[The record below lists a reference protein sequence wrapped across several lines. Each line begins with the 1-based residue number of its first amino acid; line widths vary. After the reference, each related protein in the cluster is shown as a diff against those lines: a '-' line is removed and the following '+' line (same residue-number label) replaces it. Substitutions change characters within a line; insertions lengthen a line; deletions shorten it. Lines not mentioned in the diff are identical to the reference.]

1 MKTTVVILLL
11 HTTVVPLY
19 FKLILTKGE
28 AAQLDHATT
37 VAKAYLSLGALFVG
51 GVHEDAPVG
60 DGAVNVGDHGANVA
74 SSERGAAIL
83 RDTKTTSAILLPLEL
98 NELMW
103 SGTRHR
109 IIQLCDSGFS
119 DTCKD
124 FVFPGSA
131 RLTGQECGLCVVLSS
146 GP

>member
-1 MKTTVVILLL
+1 MAFSGEDNNVILL
-11 HTTVVPLY
+11 HPTVLPLD

-28 AAQLDHATT
+28 PAQLDQVTT

-83 RDTKTTSAILLPLEL
+83 QDAKTTSGTER
-98 NELMW
+98 ELMW
-103 SGTRHR
+103 SERQNQ
-109 IIQLCDSGFS
+109 IIQQCESGFS

-124 FVFPGSA
+124 FVLPGSVWL
-131 RLTGQECGLCVVLSS
+131 RGQQCGRVLC
-146 GP
+146 